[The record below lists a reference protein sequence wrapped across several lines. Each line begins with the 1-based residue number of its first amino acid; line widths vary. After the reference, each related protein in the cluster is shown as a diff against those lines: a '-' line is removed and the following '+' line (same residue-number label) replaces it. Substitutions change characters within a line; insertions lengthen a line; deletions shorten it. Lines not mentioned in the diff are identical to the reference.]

1 MGRNLL
7 NNEVQIS
14 MLKTHLY
21 RDAQAIKKLNGVQI
35 HLLKIS
41 SFIQLFPCVIVF
53 DVAGHHNCVNVAAT
67 EAKHIKRS
75 SDH

>member
-1 MGRNLL
+1 MSQNP
-7 NNEVQIS
+7 
-14 MLKTHLY
+14 
-21 RDAQAIKKLNGVQI
+21 
-35 HLLKIS
+35 
-41 SFIQLFPCVIVF
+41 FIEHIIAHQFVCVRHPF